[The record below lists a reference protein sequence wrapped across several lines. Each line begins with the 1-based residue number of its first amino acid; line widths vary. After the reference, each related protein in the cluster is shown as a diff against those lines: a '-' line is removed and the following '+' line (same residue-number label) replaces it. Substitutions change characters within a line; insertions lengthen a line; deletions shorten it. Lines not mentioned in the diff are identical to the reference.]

1 MVEDR
6 QLKKDPSASKLDIT
20 NDSYISKFQNFQA
33 MAEERKFSAFMEE
46 RKFSTFMEETKYRES
61 ANKEDLSSIL

>member
-1 MVEDR
+1 MQSGKKPMVEDR

-33 MAEERKFSAFMEE
+33 MAEERKSSA
-46 RKFSTFMEETKYRES
+46 FMEETKYRES